1 MWAGVLCS
9 QLKSRDIRWSTAPY
23 QAGTSTP
30 WLYTASRTPPYWPAW
45 IRELRTWSQSALCMW
60 MEKKEP
66 CLWGHA
72 LKRVDFQF
80 DGFMSVLYLFLFI
93 ENWPLEVF
101 CWIIISSCISFPWPG
116 CFYFSVCSSSAC
128 PGGPSADPRAASGCA
143 GSLAGPSGRLER
155 LLADLGAGKLNQLL
169 RKALH
174 CLRLLASDLS
184 FNASHTPCTE
194 QSSVCVSDLQLWP
207 RRRDMLH
214 CREVHGLAELNI
226 SISFFFLNFCNYS
239 MLLPNRFGSLEEVQ
253 PVGVSARVC
262 SNQAA
267 GAKKMGEIE
276 HLSARCTRYFV
287 QDWIS
292 SALLSSLNDR
302 EGFIT

>member
-45 IRELRTWSQSALCMW
+45 IRELSTWSQSALCMW

-143 GSLAGPSGRLER
+143 GSVAGLSGRLER

-174 CLRLLASDLS
+174 RLRLPASDLS

-226 SISFFFLNFCNYS
+226 SISFFFSQFLQLQYVITEQVWFIRGSPASGSISQSLQQSGSWSKKNGW
-239 MLLPNRFGSLEEVQ
+239 NR
-253 PVGVSARVC
+253 AYKCR
-262 SNQAA
+262 
-267 GAKKMGEIE
+267 M
-276 HLSARCTRYFV
+276 H
-287 QDWIS
+287 
-292 SALLSSLNDR
+292 
-302 EGFIT
+302 